1 MSSLV
6 LFLKSIFFSWEEGQ
20 DKRSSIR
27 FSVVNN
33 PWQSCKMNKGGAP
46 SGQRA
51 ATQKRLRDIA
61 EEMNPDAKTQRE
73 EVGKEA
79 KRNFF
84 SRDITR
90 QSLPNIDIEMSSEPT
105 ATPVFTTRTT
115 PVADPLL
122 ALHPPPKKI
131 DQRVDGQVYRHEDGL
146 LKGVRVKWSASSK
159 TYFCTCDLSVHQ
171 GNCKTSRCPLLTG
184 KRTSAS
190 TESSQTVEQPRTRLV
205 GGASSS
211 KATINYDNMH
221 LDPGHM
227 QSLTSIKHIPACSE
241 TASPAI
247 TILQKG
253 TWTDKMLQMTSWSG
267 SIFTGGA
274 QQRYPFRVGAQWRR
288 EIVGGQYAAVVNKT
302 KVTLVFTIKLNA
314 TTAETPVF
322 AVRDYHAGVFAKEFT
337 AQSFSKL
344 ALLWLTQ
351 HGRTGVTLADMQ
363 GKKFVGLDNPG
374 VAEYFCS
381 ITSGY
386 TGFRRNMRT
395 RGAGDKGVVGDRQKR
410 RQEPSLNDEFV
421 MLLRKTCPANL
432 SHAFS
437 VLKGTN
443 SFKDLFRDSSQT
455 LENNDAVKALVT
467 SYDSA
472 AIALEKSFVLS
483 LFSTFNTRAAT
494 MKTFK
499 CTEHAVKKAN
509 LLARLRRLTIIKKTD
524 ESTFGRFAKET
535 VAHMESWALHQ
546 DVVRR
551 AAFSDRVSMR
561 YILFQNKNRMHHN
574 YVIHCECAG
583 VKPLGKTSF
592 FRFYNDNIFRHM
604 TRETCACTQCV
615 EDTMREERGVKFR
628 KMRRGERR

>member
-1 MSSLV
+1 M
-6 LFLKSIFFSWEEGQ
+6 
-20 DKRSSIR
+20 
-27 FSVVNN
+27 
-33 PWQSCKMNKGGAP
+33 
-46 SGQRA
+46 
-51 ATQKRLRDIA
+51 IA
-61 EEMNPDAKTQRE
+61 
-73 EVGKEA
+73 
-79 KRNFF
+79 
-84 SRDITR
+84 
-90 QSLPNIDIEMSSEPT
+90 
-105 ATPVFTTRTT
+105 
-115 PVADPLL
+115 
-122 ALHPPPKKI
+122 
-131 DQRVDGQVYRHEDGL
+131 
-146 LKGVRVKWSASSK
+146 
-159 TYFCTCDLSVHQ
+159 
-171 GNCKTSRCPLLTG
+171 

-190 TESSQTVEQPRTRLV
+190 TEVSQTVEQPRTRLV

-274 QQRYPFRVGAQWRR
+274 QQRYPFRIGAQWRR
-288 EIVGGQYAAVVNKT
+288 EIIGGQYAAVVNKT

-472 AIALEKSFVLS
+472 SIALEKSFVLS